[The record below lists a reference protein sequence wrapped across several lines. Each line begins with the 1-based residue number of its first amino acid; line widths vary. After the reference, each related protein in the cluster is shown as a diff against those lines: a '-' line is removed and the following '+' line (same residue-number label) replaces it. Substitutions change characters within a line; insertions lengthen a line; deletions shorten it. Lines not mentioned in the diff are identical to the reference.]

1 VETRVE
7 RVEEVWER
15 LAGLE
20 RSAGLEP
27 MRAPDPGVVAQ
38 VWQWAQGADL
48 DDVLAGTALTGGDLV
63 RGVKQIA
70 DLCRQIGA
78 AYAAT
83 PLGTRAR
90 RVADQLLRGV
100 VAAA

>member
-1 VETRVE
+1 
-7 RVEEVWER
+7 
-15 LAGLE
+15 
-20 RSAGLEP
+20 
-27 MRAPDPGVVAQ
+27 VAQ

-70 DLCRQIGA
+70 DLCRQTGA